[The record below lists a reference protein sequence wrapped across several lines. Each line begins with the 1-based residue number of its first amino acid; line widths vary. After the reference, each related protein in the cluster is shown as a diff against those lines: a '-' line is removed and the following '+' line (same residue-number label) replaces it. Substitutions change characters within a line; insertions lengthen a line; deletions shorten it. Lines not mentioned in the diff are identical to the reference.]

1 MPKKEGSLA
10 VWPGR
15 PHPLGATWDGFGV
28 NFALFSA
35 HAEKVEL
42 CLFDA
47 NGQRETHR
55 IVLPEYTDEV
65 WHVYLPDV
73 RPGQL
78 YGYRVYG
85 PYRPE
90 QGHRFNPHKLL
101 VDPYARALV
110 GPLKW
115 ADAHFGY
122 RVGGVREDLGFDRR
136 DSARLMPKCLVVDD
150 AFTWGNDRPPQ
161 VPWSETVLYEAH
173 VAGLTQRHPEIAEA
187 ARGTFAGLAA
197 KPMIDHLRALRITAV
212 ELLPVHALV
221 DDRLLVARGLQNYW
235 GYNSLGFFAPEPRYL
250 GTGAINEFKTMVAR
264 LHEAGI
270 EVILDVVYNHTGEG
284 NHLGPTLSFRG
295 IDNASYYRL
304 HPGDRRYYI
313 DETGTGNT
321 LNITHPRVLQ
331 MVMES
336 LRYWVTEMHVDG
348 FRFDLTTTLAR
359 EAGGFEPGSGFLDA
373 CRQDPVLA
381 QVKLIAEPWDVGPG
395 GYRLGGFPPGW
406 AEWND
411 RYRDTVRRFWR
422 GDPGMLPELAAR
434 LTGSADLFEHRGRRP
449 WASINFVTAHDGFT
463 LTDLVSYNGKHN
475 QANLEGNRD
484 GTNANFSWNH
494 GAEGATDNPVIQELR
509 ARQKRNLL
517 ATLLLSQGVPML
529 LAGDEIGRSQGGNNN
544 AYCHHS
550 PVSWLPW
557 PEIGAADRE
566 LLAFVRLLI
575 GLRRDH
581 PVLRRPRFLHGRHR
595 SAQGIKD
602 ILWFTPRGS
611 EKTSD
616 EWRDSQARCLALGL
630 NGMAG
635 TYPMLDGTPCPD
647 DFLLILVNAHYGAL
661 AVTLPTLPGGLGW
674 RCLLDTV
681 FGDGGS
687 DDTLHPMGHTL
698 TVAGRSLRLLALATS
713 PDSVALVPPSPPL
726 AYQPPEPP
734 ESEGDEDAPTE
745 AG

>member
-1 MPKKEGSLA
+1 MA

-15 PHPLGATWDGFGV
+15 PYPLGASWDGFGV

-55 IVLPEYTDEV
+55 IVLPEYTDEI

-110 GPLKW
+110 GSLKW
-115 ADAHFGY
+115 GDAHFGY
-122 RVGGVREDLGFDRR
+122 RVGGAREDLGFDRR

-161 VPWSETVLYEAH
+161 VPWSETILYEAH
-173 VAGLTQRHPEIAEA
+173 VGGLTHRHPEVPEA
-187 ARGTFAGLAA
+187 LRGTFAGLASTA
-197 KPMIDHLRALRITAV
+197 MIDYLRALRVTAI

-221 DDRLLVARGLQNYW
+221 DDRLLVAKGLQNYW

-250 GTGAINEFKTMVAR
+250 GTGVIHEFKTMVAR

-295 IDNASYYRL
+295 IDNLSYYRL
-304 HPGDRRYYI
+304 HPGDRRYYV

-321 LNITHPRVLQ
+321 LNLTHPRVLQ

-359 EAGGFEPGSGFLDA
+359 EANGFDQGSGFLDA

-475 QANLEGNRD
+475 LANQEGNRD
-484 GTNANFSWNH
+484 GTDANFSWNH
-494 GAEGATDNPVIQELR
+494 GAEGPTDNPAIIELR

-529 LAGDEIGRSQGGNNN
+529 LAGDEIGRTQGGNNN
-544 AYCHHS
+544 AYCHNNAL
-550 PVSWLPW
+550 SWLPW
-557 PEIGAADRE
+557 PDVTAADQE
-566 LLAFVRLLI
+566 LLAFVRLLV

-581 PVLRRPRFLHGRHR
+581 PVLRRPRFLHGQDR
-595 SAQGIKD
+595 SAHGLKD
-602 ILWFTPRGS
+602 ILWFTPRGT

-616 EWRDSQARCLALGL
+616 EWRDSQARCLGLGL

-635 TYPMLDGTPCPD
+635 TYPGFDGKPSHD
-647 DFLLILVNAHYGAL
+647 DVLLIWVNAHYGVL
-661 AVTLPTLPGGLGW
+661 SVTLPTLPGGLGW

-681 FGDGGS
+681 FADGGT
-687 DDTLHPMGHTL
+687 DETLYAMGQ
-698 TVAGRSLRLLALATS
+698 TVPLNGRSLR
-713 PDSVALVPPSPPL
+713 VMALVVAPDAATATVPLPLL
-726 AYQPPEPP
+726 AYQPPEPTDH
-734 ESEGDEDAPTE
+734 EALEGEED
-745 AG
+745 

>member
-1 MPKKEGSLA
+1 MARRDGGVMA

-15 PHPLGATWDGFGV
+15 PHPLGASWDGFGV

-35 HAEKVEL
+35 NAEKVEL

-47 NGQRETHR
+47 NGQREVHR
-55 IVLPEYTDEV
+55 IVLPEYTDEI

-101 VDPYARALV
+101 IDPYARALV

-115 ADAHFGY
+115 GDAHFGY
-122 RVGGVREDLGFDRR
+122 RVGGPREDLGYDRR

-161 VPWSETVLYEAH
+161 VPWSETILYEAH
-173 VAGLTQRHPEIAEA
+173 VGGLTQRHPEVPEA
-187 ARGTFAGLAA
+187 VRGTFAGLASKA
-197 KPMIDHLRALRITAV
+197 MIDHLRSLRVTAI

-221 DDRLLVARGLQNYW
+221 DDRLLVAKGLQNYW

-250 GTGAINEFKTMVAR
+250 GTGVIHEFKTMVAR

-295 IDNASYYRL
+295 IDNLSYYRL
-304 HPGDRRYYI
+304 HPGDRRYYV

-321 LNITHPRVLQ
+321 FNLTHPRVLQ

-359 EAGGFEPGSGFLDA
+359 EAGGFDQGSGFLDV

-475 QANLEGNRD
+475 QANQEGNRD
-484 GTNANFSWNH
+484 GTDANFSWNH
-494 GAEGATDNPVIQELR
+494 GAEGPTDNPAIVELR
-509 ARQKRNLL
+509 ARQRRNLL

-529 LAGDEIGRSQGGNNN
+529 LAGDEIGRTQEGNNN
-544 AYCHHS
+544 AYCHNS
-550 PVSWLPW
+550 PLSWLPW
-557 PEIGAADRE
+557 PDVTAADRE

-581 PVLRRPRFLHGRHR
+581 PVLRRPRFLHGRDR
-595 SAQGIKD
+595 SAHGLKD
-602 ILWFTPRGS
+602 ILWFTPHGT

-616 EWRDSQARCLALGL
+616 EWRDSQARCLGLGL

-635 TYPMLDGTPCPD
+635 TYSGLDGAPSED
-647 DFLLILVNAHYGAL
+647 DFLLIWVNAHYGVL
-661 AVTLPTLPGGLGW
+661 SVTLPTLPGGQGW
-674 RCLLDTV
+674 RCLFDTV
-681 FGDGGS
+681 YADGGT
-687 DDTLHPMGHTL
+687 DDTIYALGQ
-698 TVAGRSLRLLALATS
+698 TVPLNGRSLRLLALVAA
-713 PDSVALVPPSPPL
+713 PDSIPAAPLPLL
-726 AYQPPEPP
+726 AYQPPEPADQEAP
-734 ESEGDEDAPTE
+734 EQDDE
-745 AG
+745 